1 MPTDSRQ
8 LNISRSARD
17 RFGLDDELFSS
28 DGSLILSSYRVAMV
42 LAQRINQA
50 RNTILY
56 PERSVLA
63 SHINAL
69 GVIDQSLH
77 LLINHYRATPG
88 SDLLA
93 GALDWL
99 ERTVGTAKLELV
111 LKLFIE
117 RFPPTS
123 LYNNEITSDIYLDT
137 DVDDGRTRQ
146 EVLKHLLVHWLE
158 CNNPAFNQFPE
169 LFDRGILEKDSDYEL
184 VTGELS
190 RFLFTLPSVD
200 PFDKK
205 LIEILQGPVLAA
217 PHSLAGQMEF
227 IRTAW
232 REDIHTHI
240 YDLLGGLD
248 FIAEEQKPAF
258 SGPGPAHVPEY
269 HTEEAVI
276 EEEHFSPDHS
286 WMPSVVLLAKN
297 AYVWLDQLAT
307 TYDVPVAT
315 LADIPDQ
322 ALHEIADRGITGLW
336 LIGLWERS
344 VASQRI
350 KQLCGNPEAAASA
363 YALREYEIA
372 EDLGGPTAFADLQRR
387 ASDLGIRL
395 ASDMVPNHMGIDS
408 NWIIDH
414 PDWFI
419 SRTEPPYPAYEFTG
433 PDLSED
439 DGVVLQIEDHYYE
452 RTDAAV
458 VFRRHDTSSGDVR
471 YIYHG
476 NDGTVMPWNDTAQ
489 LDFLNPEVREAVI
502 QTVLRVARQFP
513 IIRFDAAMTLAKRH
527 FQRLW
532 YPEPGTGGAI
542 PSRSESSLSRGQ
554 FSEAMPNEFWREV
567 VDRVA
572 SEAPDTLLLAE
583 AFWLME
589 GYFVRTLGMHRVYN
603 SAFMHM
609 MRDEE
614 TDKYRQVMKNTLE
627 FDPEILKRFVNFM
640 NNPDEDTA
648 VTQFGKG
655 DKYFGVCTVLATMP
669 GLPMFGHGQFEG
681 FSEKYGME
689 YRRAYEEENPDQGL
703 IDHHL
708 ATITPLLRC
717 REKFADVTDFR
728 LYDLVSP
735 DGGVNEHVLAYS
747 NGQATQRSLIVF
759 NNTSTAT
766 SGWIN
771 ESSPMAS
778 KGEGNEHQ
786 LASHRL
792 AEMFDLQRGPQRYAI
807 FSDSVSGQQF
817 LRSNVELHERGL
829 FLELDPYQSVV
840 FLEMDEVVDD
850 DTRQYGNLSSYLH
863 HRGVPNVLLA
873 MKEAL
878 LEPVHSSFERLV
890 RSQVPL
896 NTESQ
901 PTGQRPDPT
910 FVDQTA
916 GLLEDLLHEISK
928 LGKFASSTETAS
940 NTILLRHQ
948 AVVKGIQ
955 NGSFV
960 QMRNGTND
968 QLPGPYFEITLVNW
982 SLVHGLGLVS
992 DDKED
997 AEISRSWLDEWHFG
1011 RQLNRMFLDQGM
1023 DTQAAEY
1030 RVSIVKVLTSHQY
1043 WFRRNTTADGLLND
1057 LFLDSDVRQVV
1068 QINRHRGVLWYNKE
1082 SFEEVLW
1089 WLLTVAEVI
1098 TGVSSV
1104 ASELDN
1110 QGVRKAMIAQ
1120 ILAASETAEYQ
1131 VEKLMDGV
1139 AQS

>member
-1 MPTDSRQ
+1 MPSDSRQ
-8 LNISRSARD
+8 LKISKSARD
-17 RFGLDDELFSS
+17 RFELEEELFNS
-28 DGSLILSSYRVAMV
+28 DGSLILSNYQVAMR
-42 LAQRINQA
+42 LAQRINQT

-77 LLINHYRATPG
+77 LLINQYRTTLG

-93 GALDWL
+93 DALVWL
-99 ERTVGTAKLELV
+99 ERAVGNAKLELV
-111 LKLFIE
+111 LKHFIE
-117 RFPPTS
+117 EFPPTS
-123 LYNNEITSDIYLDT
+123 LYNSQITSDKYLNA
-137 DVDDGRTRQ
+137 DDGDPDTRQ
-146 EVLKHLLVHWLE
+146 EVLKHLLVHWLR

-169 LFDRGILEKDSDYEL
+169 LFDRGILEKEVEYEL
-184 VTGELS
+184 VTVELS
-190 RFLFTLPSVD
+190 KFLFTQPPIH
-200 PFDKK
+200 PFNRK
-205 LIEILQGPVLAA
+205 LIEILQGPSRAA
-217 PHSLAGQMEF
+217 PHSLADQMEF
-227 IRTAW
+227 IRIEW
-232 REDIHTHI
+232 REQIHTQI

-248 FIAEEQKPAF
+248 FIAEEQKVAF
-258 SGPGPAHVPEY
+258 SGPGPVPVPEY
-269 HTEEAVI
+269 HPEEIVI

-297 AYVWLDQLAT
+297 AYVWLDQLAAI
-307 TYDVPVAT
+307 YNVPVAT

-322 ALHEIADRGITGLW
+322 ALHEIAERGITGLW

-372 EDLGGPTAFADLQRR
+372 EDLGGPTAFADLQER
-387 ASDLGIRL
+387 AGGLGIRL

-408 NWIIDH
+408 NWVLDH

-419 SRTEPPYPAYEFTG
+419 SRTEPPYPSYEFTG
-433 PDLSED
+433 PDLSER

-452 RTDAAV
+452 RSDAAV
-458 VFRRHDTSSGDVR
+458 VFRRHDTTSGDVKF
-471 YIYHG
+471 IYHG

-542 PSRSESSLSRGQ
+542 PSRSQSSLSRPE
-554 FSEAMPNEFWREV
+554 FNEAMPTEFWREV

-572 SEAPDTLLLAE
+572 SEVPDTLLLAE

-627 FDPEILKRFVNFM
+627 FDPDILKRFVNFM

-648 VTQFGKG
+648 VTQFGQG

-681 FSEKYGME
+681 LSEKYGME
-689 YRRAYEEENPDQGL
+689 YRRAYEEESPDQGL

-708 ATITPLLRC
+708 VTITPLLRC

-728 LYDLVSP
+728 LYDLVFA
-735 DGGVNEHVLAYS
+735 DGNVNEHVLAYS
-747 NGQATQRSLIVF
+747 NGRGTQRSLIVF
-759 NNTSTAT
+759 NNRPTAT

-771 ESSPMAS
+771 ESSPIAS
-778 KGEGNEHQ
+778 KGDGNV
-786 LASHRL
+786 LVSHSL
-792 AEMFDLQRGPQRYAI
+792 AEMFELQRGDQHYVI
-807 FSDSVSGQQF
+807 FNDRVSSQQF
-817 LRSNVELHERGL
+817 LRSNVELHEQGL
-829 FLELDPYQSVV
+829 FLELGPYQRMVI
-840 FLEMDEVVDD
+840 LEMNETLDD
-850 DTRQYGNLSSYLH
+850 DTRQYGNLNSYLH
-863 HRGVPNVLLA
+863 HRGVPDVIVA
-873 MKEAL
+873 MKEL
-878 LEPVHSSFERLV
+878 HLEPVHSSFERLV
-890 RSQVPL
+890 RSQVPAA
-896 NTESQ
+896 TES
-901 PTGQRPDPT
+901 RPMNLQSDSS
-910 FVDQTA
+910 FMNQTA
-916 GLLEDLLHEISK
+916 LLVEDLLQEISE
-928 LGKFASSTETAS
+928 LGKFARSTKIAHD
-940 NTILLRHQ
+940 TILRRHK
-948 AVVKGIQ
+948 AVIEGVQ
-955 NGSFV
+955 SGSFV
-960 QMRNGTND
+960 QLGNSTND
-968 QLPGPYFEITLVNW
+968 PLPGPDFAITLVGW
-982 SLVHGLGLVS
+982 SLVHSLGLIS
-992 DDKED
+992 DGNED

-1011 RQLNRMFLDQGM
+1011 RQLNRMFVDQGM
-1023 DTQAAEY
+1023 DTQAAEH
-1030 RVSIVKVLTSHQY
+1030 RVSIVKVLTSHQN
-1043 WFRRNTTADGLLND
+1043 WFRRNTTADGLLNV
-1057 LFLDSDVRQVV
+1057 LFQDPDVQRVV

-1082 SFEEVLW
+1082 SFEELLW
-1089 WLLTVAEVI
+1089 WLLVVAEVI
-1098 TGVSSV
+1098 TEGSPD
-1104 ASELDN
+1104 APNAETRD
-1110 QGVRKAMIAQ
+1110 VRKEMIGQ
-1120 ILAASETAEYQ
+1120 ILAASEAAKFQ

-1139 AQS
+1139 VQP